1 MVYVCISN
9 DYKYNFHFHRCL
21 SCVTNNTVYLIDYH
35 SMILLY
41 FIFILVRYFTDY
53 QQYLDKATE
62 EGVVDTQW
70 SNVSVA
76 GASGTGKTAFSDLLL
91 LNDPVLIHNST
102 PILHTMDVCIVDK
115 ESSSTKNSTQKKNS
129 TQTKDKEESS
139 DEEET
144 ADNEE
149 DVPVKTK
156 EMSQHTILA
165 DSSDE
170 HLWKVAKK
178 DDLLKT
184 LAEAVHI
191 LAKEVSRC
199 PDRLPPFC
207 PKSIGEASVNTI
219 PKATTPTPS
228 TNPDIFGAQ
237 PITYTRDQ
245 LTARQLILELL
256 PKLKQCSAIDLAHW
270 IHLLDTGGQANF
282 IDIAPALF
290 RFNSVNIVLHKLD
303 EELDDLANFF
313 YSIDGKVVGREKR
326 SITNAQLLRSLFTSR
341 MGVKPPNLEGLA
353 GVEIK
358 GEAQLV
364 VLGTH
369 YDKYREKLEK
379 GEKLESL
386 RDKND
391 RLLEDFK
398 DFKKH
403 IIAYK
408 SEKRPAV
415 KKDKHGK
422 RVRTKA
428 EKAQLIFPVNSLSR
442 EDRELLIAKKIRKLV
457 SGCYIRAKIPI
468 RWFLIQIEINELKS
482 SKEDIVVVST
492 IVSMG
497 YCLEM
502 SKQEVLAA
510 LRYFHDLTVCLYFPD
525 VLPNIVFLS
534 PNRLFKKLT
543 ELASVTLRVEDSTFP
558 LGISDP
564 LQQKGIFTR
573 AIFDLFP
580 EGFKADV
587 FTVDDFLKLMEHL
600 LVICRLPDGVSYY
613 MPSVLESIDNPI
625 DDLEEA
631 FFIVNPL
638 CLSWNESVPVG
649 VFPSLTQYLLG
660 HTSDKFKPNP
670 QEADNY
676 RNRVSLIYTSTYDD
690 VVMFEMPHFIGI
702 AHTAPP
708 SESSLILSQVY
719 NGIHHIVRACNMKEE
734 ICHPTQH
741 YLCRIEGCRNPSKL
755 HLCDITGD
763 NNTLVCS
770 LDHKKKMSIDKISH
784 QPWKGM
790 KNHFV

>member
-1 MVYVCISN
+1 MV
-9 DYKYNFHFHRCL
+9 
-21 SCVTNNTVYLIDYH
+21 
-35 SMILLY
+35 LLY
-41 FIFILVRYFTDY
+41 FILTLVHYFTDY

-115 ESSSTKNSTQKKNS
+115 ESSSTNNS

-144 ADNEE
+144 TDNKE
-149 DVPVKTK
+149 DVPMKTK

-165 DSSDE
+165 DSGDE
-170 HLWKVAKK
+170 HLWMVAKK

-191 LAKEVSRC
+191 LAEEVSHC

-207 PKSIGEASVNTI
+207 LEGIGEASVNTI

-228 TNPDIFGAQ
+228 TDPDIIGAQ
-237 PITYTRDQ
+237 PITYTRDK

-290 RFNSVNIVLHKLD
+290 RFNSVNIILHKLD
-303 EELDDLANFF
+303 EELDDIANFF

-326 SITNAQLLRSLFTSR
+326 NITNAQLLRSLFTSR

-353 GVEIK
+353 GVEIV
-358 GEAQLV
+358 GEAHLV

-369 YDKYREKLEK
+369 YDKYLEK
-379 GEKLESL
+379 IRKGEISETLEN
-386 RDKND
+386 KND
-391 RLLEDFK
+391 RLHEDFK
-398 DFKKH
+398 DFKDY
-403 IIAYK
+403 IIEYK
-408 SEKRPAV
+408 YKPA
-415 KKDKHGK
+415 
-422 RVRTKA
+422 TKTT
-428 EKAQLIFPVNSLSR
+428 ELIFPVNSLSR
-442 EDRELLIAKKIRKLV
+442 KKRARQIAKKIRKLV

-525 VLPNIVFLS
+525 VLPDIVFLS

-543 ELASVTLRVEDSTFP
+543 ELASVTLTVEDSTFP
-558 LGISDP
+558 HRISDP
-564 LQQKGIFTR
+564 LRQQGIFTR

-580 EGFKADV
+580 KGFKADV
-587 FTVDDFLKLMEHL
+587 FTIDDFLKLMEHL
-600 LVICRLPDGVSYY
+600 LVICRLPDDVSYY

-625 DDLEEA
+625 EDLEEA

-638 CLSWNESVPVG
+638 CLSWNGSVPVG

-660 HTSDKFKPNP
+660 PTSDKFEPNTK
-670 QEADNY
+670 AINY
-676 RNRVSLIYTSTYDD
+676 RNRVNLYYTATLHK

-741 YLCRIEGCRNPSKL
+741 YLCRIEGCPNPSKP
-755 HLCDITGD
+755 HLCRITAD

-770 LDHKKKMSIDKISH
+770 LDYEKRMSIDKISH
-784 QPWKGM
+784 QSWKGM

>member
-1 MVYVCISN
+1 M
-9 DYKYNFHFHRCL
+9 
-21 SCVTNNTVYLIDYH
+21 
-35 SMILLY
+35 
-41 FIFILVRYFTDY
+41 
-53 QQYLDKATE
+53 
-62 EGVVDTQW
+62 
-70 SNVSVA
+70 
-76 GASGTGKTAFSDLLL
+76 
-91 LNDPVLIHNST
+91 
-102 PILHTMDVCIVDK
+102 
-115 ESSSTKNSTQKKNS
+115 
-129 TQTKDKEESS
+129 
-139 DEEET
+139 
-144 ADNEE
+144 
-149 DVPVKTK
+149 
-156 EMSQHTILA
+156 
-165 DSSDE
+165 
-170 HLWKVAKK
+170 
-178 DDLLKT
+178 
-184 LAEAVHI
+184 
-191 LAKEVSRC
+191 
-199 PDRLPPFC
+199 
-207 PKSIGEASVNTI
+207 
-219 PKATTPTPS
+219 
-228 TNPDIFGAQ
+228 
-237 PITYTRDQ
+237 
-245 LTARQLILELL
+245 
-256 PKLKQCSAIDLAHW
+256 
-270 IHLLDTGGQANF
+270 
-282 IDIAPALF
+282 F
-290 RFNSVNIVLHKLD
+290 RFNSVNIILHKLD
-303 EELDDLANFF
+303 EELDDIANFF

-353 GVEIK
+353 GVEIV
-358 GEAQLV
+358 GEAHLV

-369 YDKYREKLEK
+369 YDKYCEKLEK
-379 GEKLESL
+379 GKIMESL
-386 RDKND
+386 HDKND

-403 IIAYK
+403 IIAYEP
-408 SEKRPAV
+408 EKRPAV

-428 EKAQLIFPVNSLSR
+428 EKAQVIFPVNSLSR
-442 EDRELLIAKKIRKLV
+442 EYCELLIAKKIRKLV
-457 SGCYIRAKIPI
+457 SRCYIRAKIPI

-497 YCLEM
+497 CCLEM
-502 SKQEVLAA
+502 SKQEVLAS

-525 VLPNIVFLS
+525 VLPDVLLS

-543 ELASVTLRVEDSTFP
+543 ELASVTLRVEESTFP

-587 FTVDDFLKLMEHL
+587 FTIDDFLKLMEHL

-625 DDLEEA
+625 EDLEEA

-660 HTSDKFKPNP
+660 PTSDKFKPNP
-670 QEADNY
+670 LEADNY

-702 AHTAPP
+702 AHNAPP

-719 NGIHHIVRACNMKEE
+719 NGIHHIVRACNMKEK

-741 YLCRIEGCRNPSKL
+741 YLCRIEGCPNPSKP
-755 HLCDITGD
+755 HLCRITAD
-763 NNTLVCS
+763 KNTLVCS
-770 LDHKKKMSIDKISH
+770 LDYDTRMSIDKIIH
-784 QPWKGM
+784 QSWKGT
-790 KNHFV
+790 

>member
-1 MVYVCISN
+1 MYMCIIMYTVSVMLLQLIIQHSSMLLKMAILMIVSFN
-9 DYKYNFHFHRCL
+9 DSALFHFC
-21 SCVTNNTVYLIDYH
+21 
-35 SMILLY
+35 
-41 FIFILVRYFTDY
+41 YFTDY

-115 ESSSTKNSTQKKNS
+115 ESSSTKNSTQ
-129 TQTKDKEESS
+129 TKDKEKSC

-144 ADNEE
+144 TDNEE

-156 EMSQHTILA
+156 EMAQRTILA
-165 DSSDE
+165 DSTDE

-207 PKSIGEASVNTI
+207 PKSIGEVSVNTI

-228 TNPDIFGAQ
+228 TDLDIIGAQ

-290 RFNSVNIVLHKLD
+290 RFNSVNIILHKLD
-303 EELDDLANFF
+303 EALDDIANFF

-326 SITNAQLLRSLFTSR
+326 SITNAQLLRSIFTSR

-353 GVEIK
+353 GVEIV
-358 GEAQLV
+358 GEAHLV

-369 YDKYREKLEK
+369 YDKYLNKLRK
-379 GEKLESL
+379 GEISETLEN
-386 RDKND
+386 KND
-391 RLLEDFK
+391 RLHEDFK
-398 DFKKH
+398 DFNDY
-403 IIAYK
+403 IVEYK
-408 SEKRPAV
+408 YKAA
-415 KKDKHGK
+415 
-422 RVRTKA
+422 TKTT
-428 EKAQLIFPVNSLSR
+428 ELIFPVNSLSR
-442 EDRELLIAKKIRKLV
+442 KKRAREIAKKIRKLV

-543 ELASVTLRVEDSTFP
+543 ELASVTLTVEDSTFP
-558 LGISDP
+558 HRISDP
-564 LQQKGIFTR
+564 LRQQGIFTR

-580 EGFKADV
+580 KGFKADI

-625 DDLEEA
+625 EDIEEA

-660 HTSDKFKPNP
+660 PTSDKFEPNTK
-670 QEADNY
+670 AINY
-676 RNRVSLIYTSTYDD
+676 RNRVNLYFKATLHK

-741 YLCRIEGCRNPSKL
+741 YLCRIEGCPNPSKP
-755 HLCDITGD
+755 HLCRTIAD

-770 LDHKKKMSIDKISH
+770 LDYEKRMSIDKISH
-784 QPWKGM
+784 QSWKGM
-790 KNHFV
+790 RYHFV

>member
-1 MVYVCISN
+1 
-9 DYKYNFHFHRCL
+9 
-21 SCVTNNTVYLIDYH
+21 
-35 SMILLY
+35 MILLY

-76 GASGTGKTAFSDLLL
+76 GASGTGKTALPDLLL

-115 ESSSTKNSTQKKNS
+115 ESSSTKNSTQ
-129 TQTKDKEESS
+129 TKDKEESS

-144 ADNEE
+144 TDNEE

-156 EMSQHTILA
+156 EMAQRTILA
-165 DSSDE
+165 DSTDE

-178 DDLLKT
+178 DNLLKT
-184 LAEAVHI
+184 LAEAVHV
-191 LAKEVSRC
+191 LAEKVSRC

-207 PKSIGEASVNTI
+207 LEGIAEASVNTI
-219 PKATTPTPS
+219 PKTTTPTPS
-228 TNPDIFGAQ
+228 TDPDIIGPQ
-237 PITYTRDQ
+237 PITYTRDK

-303 EELDDLANFF
+303 EELDDIANFF

-326 SITNAQLLRSLFTSR
+326 SITNAQLLRSIFTSR

-391 RLLEDFK
+391 RLHEDFK

-428 EKAQLIFPVNSLSR
+428 EKAQVIFPVNSLSR

-543 ELASVTLRVEDSTFP
+543 ELASVTLTVEDSTFP
-558 LGISDP
+558 LDISDP
-564 LQQKGIFTR
+564 LRQHGIFTR

-625 DDLEEA
+625 EDLEEA
-631 FFIVNPL
+631 QFFIVNPL
-638 CLSWNESVPVG
+638 CLSWNRSVPVG

-660 HTSDKFKPNP
+660 PTSDKFEPNTK
-670 QEADNY
+670 AINY
-676 RNRVSLIYTSTYDD
+676 RNRVNLYYTATLHK

-741 YLCRIEGCRNPSKL
+741 YLCRIEGCPNPSKP
-755 HLCDITGD
+755 HLCRVTAD

-770 LDHKKKMSIDKISH
+770 LDYEKRMSIDKISH
-784 QPWKGM
+784 QSWKGM

>member
-1 MVYVCISN
+1 MAILMILSFN
-9 DYKYNFHFHRCL
+9 DSALFHFC
-21 SCVTNNTVYLIDYH
+21 
-35 SMILLY
+35 
-41 FIFILVRYFTDY
+41 YFTDY

-115 ESSSTKNSTQKKNS
+115 ATKNS

-144 ADNEE
+144 TDNEE
-149 DVPVKTK
+149 DVLVKTK
-156 EMSQHTILA
+156 EMAQRTILA

-191 LAKEVSRC
+191 LAEEVSCC

-207 PKSIGEASVNTI
+207 LEGIAKASVNTI

-228 TNPDIFGAQ
+228 TDPDIIGAQ

-245 LTARQLILELL
+245 LTARKLILELL

-303 EELDDLANFF
+303 EKLDELANFF

-326 SITNAQLLRSLFTSR
+326 SITNAQLLRSIFTSR

-353 GVEIK
+353 GVEIV
-358 GEAQLV
+358 GEAHLV

-369 YDKYREKLEK
+369 YDKYLKKIRK
-379 GEKLESL
+379 GEISETLEN
-386 RDKND
+386 KND
-391 RLLEDFK
+391 RLHEDFK
-398 DFKKH
+398 DFNDY
-403 IIAYK
+403 IVEYK
-408 SEKRPAV
+408 YKPA
-415 KKDKHGK
+415 
-422 RVRTKA
+422 TKTT
-428 EKAQLIFPVNSLSR
+428 ELIFPVNSLSR
-442 EDRELLIAKKIRKLV
+442 KKRAREIAKKIRKLV

-543 ELASVTLRVEDSTFP
+543 ELASVTLTVEDSTFP
-558 LGISDP
+558 HRISDP
-564 LQQKGIFTR
+564 LRQQGIFTR

-580 EGFKADV
+580 DGFKADV
-587 FTVDDFLKLMEHL
+587 FTIDDFLKLMEHL

-625 DDLEEA
+625 EDIEEA

-660 HTSDKFKPNP
+660 PTSDKFEPNTK
-670 QEADNY
+670 AINY
-676 RNRVSLIYTSTYDD
+676 RNRVNLYFKATLHK

-719 NGIHHIVRACNMKEE
+719 NGIHHIVRTCNMKEE

-741 YLCRIEGCRNPSKL
+741 YLCRIEGCPNPSKP
-755 HLCDITGD
+755 HLCRITAD

-770 LDHKKKMSIDKISH
+770 LDYEKRMIIDKIIH
-784 QPWKGM
+784 QSWKGTYLL
-790 KNHFV
+790 

>member
-1 MVYVCISN
+1 M
-9 DYKYNFHFHRCL
+9 
-21 SCVTNNTVYLIDYH
+21 T
-35 SMILLY
+35 
-41 FIFILVRYFTDY
+41 LVRYFTDY

-115 ESSSTKNSTQKKNS
+115 ESSSTNNS

-144 ADNEE
+144 TDNEE

-156 EMSQHTILA
+156 EISQHTILA

-184 LAEAVHI
+184 LVEAVHI
-191 LAKEVSRC
+191 LAEEVSRC

-207 PKSIGEASVNTI
+207 PKSIAEASVNTI
-219 PKATTPTPS
+219 PKATTPIPS
-228 TNPDIFGAQ
+228 TDPDIIGTQ
-237 PITYTRDQ
+237 PITYTRDK

-290 RFNSVNIVLHKLD
+290 RFNSVNIILHKLD

-353 GVEIK
+353 GVEIV
-358 GEAQLV
+358 GEAHLV

-369 YDKYREKLEK
+369 YDKYLEKLRK
-379 GEKLESL
+379 GEISETLEN
-386 RDKND
+386 KND
-391 RLLEDFK
+391 RLHEDFK
-398 DFKKH
+398 DFNDY
-403 IIAYK
+403 IIEYK
-408 SEKRPAV
+408 YKAA
-415 KKDKHGK
+415 
-422 RVRTKA
+422 TKTT
-428 EKAQLIFPVNSLSR
+428 ELIFPVNSLSR
-442 EDRELLIAKKIRKLV
+442 KKRAREIAKKIRKLV

-525 VLPNIVFLS
+525 VLPDIVFLS

-543 ELASVTLRVEDSTFP
+543 ELASVTLTVDNSTFP
-558 LGISDP
+558 HRISDP
-564 LQQKGIFTR
+564 LRQQGIFTR

-587 FTVDDFLKLMEHL
+587 FTIDDFLKLMEHL

-625 DDLEEA
+625 EDLEEA

-638 CLSWNESVPVG
+638 CLSWKESVPVG

-660 HTSDKFKPNP
+660 PTSDKFEPNTK
-670 QEADNY
+670 AINY
-676 RNRVSLIYTSTYDD
+676 RNRVNLYFKTTLHK
-690 VVMFEMPHFIGI
+690 VVMFELPHFIGI

-741 YLCRIEGCRNPSKL
+741 YLCRIEGCPNPSKP
-755 HLCDITGD
+755 HLCRIIDD

-770 LDHKKKMSIDKISH
+770 LDYEKRMSIDKISH
-784 QPWKGM
+784 QSWKGTEV
-790 KNHFV
+790 HVHVYQS

>member
-1 MVYVCISN
+1 MVYVCICN
-9 DYKYNFHFHRCL
+9 NNYYKYNFHFHLCL
-21 SCVTNNTVYLIDYH
+21 SCATNNTVYLIYYH

-41 FIFILVRYFTDY
+41 FIFTFVRYFTDY

-115 ESSSTKNSTQKKNS
+115 ESSSTKNSTQ
-129 TQTKDKEESS
+129 TKDKEESS
-139 DEEET
+139 DMEET
-144 ADNEE
+144 TDNEE

-156 EMSQHTILA
+156 EMAQRTILA

-191 LAKEVSRC
+191 LAEEVSRC

-207 PKSIGEASVNTI
+207 LEGIAEASVNTI
-219 PKATTPTPS
+219 PKTTTPTPS
-228 TNPDIFGAQ
+228 TDPDIIGAQ
-237 PITYTRDQ
+237 PITYTRDK

-303 EELDDLANFF
+303 EELDDIANFF

-326 SITNAQLLRSLFTSR
+326 SITNAQLLRSIFTSR

-391 RLLEDFK
+391 RLHEDFK

-408 SEKRPAV
+408 SERRPAV

-525 VLPNIVFLS
+525 VLPDIVFLS

-543 ELASVTLRVEDSTFP
+543 ELASVTLTVEDSTFP
-558 LGISDP
+558 LDISDP
-564 LQQKGIFTR
+564 LRQHGIFTR

-580 EGFKADV
+580 KGFKADV

-625 DDLEEA
+625 EDLEEA
-631 FFIVNPL
+631 QFFIVNPL
-638 CLSWNESVPVG
+638 CLSWNGSVPVG

-660 HTSDKFKPNP
+660 PTSDKFEPNTD
-670 QEADNY
+670 AINY
-676 RNRVSLIYTSTYDD
+676 RNRVNLYYKATLHK
-690 VVMFEMPHFIGI
+690 VVMFEMPHFISI

-741 YLCRIEGCRNPSKL
+741 YLCRIEGCPNPSKL
-755 HLCDITGD
+755 HLCRITAD

-770 LDHKKKMSIDKISH
+770 LDYEKRMSIDKISH
-784 QPWKGM
+784 QSWKGM

>member
-1 MVYVCISN
+1 MAILMILSFN
-9 DYKYNFHFHRCL
+9 DSALFHFC
-21 SCVTNNTVYLIDYH
+21 
-35 SMILLY
+35 
-41 FIFILVRYFTDY
+41 YFTDY

-115 ESSSTKNSTQKKNS
+115 ATKNS

-144 ADNEE
+144 TDNEE
-149 DVPVKTK
+149 DVLVKTK
-156 EMSQHTILA
+156 EMAQRTILA

-191 LAKEVSRC
+191 LAEEVSCC

-207 PKSIGEASVNTI
+207 LEGIAEASVNTI
-219 PKATTPTPS
+219 PKTTTPTPS
-228 TNPDIFGAQ
+228 TDPDIIGAQ

-303 EELDDLANFF
+303 EKLDDLANFF
-313 YSIDGKVVGREKR
+313 YSIDGVVVGREKR

-353 GVEIK
+353 GVEIV
-358 GEAQLV
+358 GEAHLV

-369 YDKYREKLEK
+369 YDKYLKKIRK
-379 GEKLESL
+379 GEISETLEN
-386 RDKND
+386 KND
-391 RLLEDFK
+391 RLHEDFK
-398 DFKKH
+398 DFNDY
-403 IIAYK
+403 IVEYK
-408 SEKRPAV
+408 YKPA
-415 KKDKHGK
+415 
-422 RVRTKA
+422 TKTT
-428 EKAQLIFPVNSLSR
+428 ELIFPVNSLSR
-442 EDRELLIAKKIRKLV
+442 KKRAREIAKKIRKLV

-543 ELASVTLRVEDSTFP
+543 ELASVTLTVEDSTFP
-558 LGISDP
+558 HRISDP
-564 LQQKGIFTR
+564 LRQQGIFTR

-580 EGFKADV
+580 DGFKADV
-587 FTVDDFLKLMEHL
+587 FTIDDFLKLMEHL

-625 DDLEEA
+625 EDIEEA

-660 HTSDKFKPNP
+660 PTSDKFEPNTK
-670 QEADNY
+670 AINY
-676 RNRVSLIYTSTYDD
+676 RNRVNLYFKATLHK

-741 YLCRIEGCRNPSKL
+741 YLCRIEGCPNPSKP
-755 HLCDITGD
+755 HLCRITGD

-770 LDHKKKMSIDKISH
+770 LDYEKRMIIDKISH
-784 QPWKGM
+784 QSWKGT
-790 KNHFV
+790 

>member
-1 MVYVCISN
+1 
-9 DYKYNFHFHRCL
+9 
-21 SCVTNNTVYLIDYH
+21 
-35 SMILLY
+35 MILLY
-41 FIFILVRYFTDY
+41 FILTLVRYFTDY

-115 ESSSTKNSTQKKNS
+115 ESSSTKNSTQ
-129 TQTKDKEESS
+129 TKDKEESS

-144 ADNEE
+144 TDNEE
-149 DVPVKTK
+149 DFPVMTK

-184 LAEAVHI
+184 LAETVHI
-191 LAKEVSRC
+191 LAEEVSHC

-207 PKSIGEASVNTI
+207 LKGIAEASVNNI

-228 TNPDIFGAQ
+228 TDPDIIGAQ

-245 LTARQLILELL
+245 LTAQQLILELL

-303 EELDDLANFF
+303 EALDELANFF
-313 YSIDGKVVGREKR
+313 YSIDGVVVGREKR

-353 GVEIK
+353 GVEIV
-358 GEAQLV
+358 GEAHLV

-369 YDKYREKLEK
+369 YDKYLDKLRK
-379 GEKLESL
+379 GEISETLEN
-386 RDKND
+386 KNN
-391 RLLEDFK
+391 RLHEDFK
-398 DFKKH
+398 DFNDY
-403 IIAYK
+403 IIEYK
-408 SEKRPAV
+408 YKAA
-415 KKDKHGK
+415 
-422 RVRTKA
+422 TKTT
-428 EKAQLIFPVNSLSR
+428 ELIFPVNSLSR
-442 EDRELLIAKKIRKLV
+442 KKRAREIAKKIRRLV

-482 SKEDIVVVST
+482 SKEDIVVVNT
-492 IVSMG
+492 IVRMG

-543 ELASVTLRVEDSTFP
+543 ELASVTLTVEDSTFP
-558 LGISDP
+558 HRISDP
-564 LQQKGIFTR
+564 LRQQGIFTR

-580 EGFKADV
+580 DGFKADV
-587 FTVDDFLKLMEHL
+587 FTIDDFLKLMEHL

-625 DDLEEA
+625 EDLEEA

-638 CLSWNESVPVG
+638 CLSWNGSVPVG

-660 HTSDKFKPNP
+660 PTSDKFEPNTK
-670 QEADNY
+670 AINY
-676 RNRVSLIYTSTYDD
+676 RNRVNLYFKATLHK

-708 SESSLILSQVY
+708 RESSLILSQVY

-741 YLCRIEGCRNPSKL
+741 YLCRIEGCPNPSKP
-755 HLCDITGD
+755 HLCRTIAD

-770 LDHKKKMSIDKISH
+770 LDYEKRMSIDKISH
-784 QPWKGM
+784 QSWKGL

>member
-1 MVYVCISN
+1 MIVSFN
-9 DYKYNFHFHRCL
+9 DSALFHFC
-21 SCVTNNTVYLIDYH
+21 
-35 SMILLY
+35 
-41 FIFILVRYFTDY
+41 YFTDY

-115 ESSSTKNSTQKKNS
+115 ESSSTKNSTQ
-129 TQTKDKEESS
+129 TKDKEESS

-156 EMSQHTILA
+156 EMAQRTILA

-191 LAKEVSRC
+191 LAEEVSRC

-207 PKSIGEASVNTI
+207 LEGVAEASVNTI
-219 PKATTPTPS
+219 PKTTTPTPS
-228 TNPDIFGAQ
+228 TDPDIIGAQ
-237 PITYTRDQ
+237 PITYTRDK

-303 EELDDLANFF
+303 EKLDELANFF
-313 YSIDGKVVGREKR
+313 YSIDGVVVGREKR
-326 SITNAQLLRSLFTSR
+326 SITNAQLLRSIFTSR

-353 GVEIK
+353 GVEIV
-358 GEAQLV
+358 GEAHLV

-369 YDKYREKLEK
+369 YDKYLKKIQK
-379 GEKLESL
+379 GEISETLEN
-386 RDKND
+386 KND
-391 RLLEDFK
+391 RLHEDFK
-398 DFKKH
+398 DFNDY
-403 IIAYK
+403 IVEYK
-408 SEKRPAV
+408 YKAA
-415 KKDKHGK
+415 
-422 RVRTKA
+422 TKTT
-428 EKAQLIFPVNSLSR
+428 ELIFPVNSLSR
-442 EDRELLIAKKIRKLV
+442 KKRAREIGKKIRKLV

-543 ELASVTLRVEDSTFP
+543 ELASVTLTVEDSTFP
-558 LGISDP
+558 HRISDP
-564 LQQKGIFTR
+564 LRQQGIFTR

-580 EGFKADV
+580 DGFKADV
-587 FTVDDFLKLMEHL
+587 FTIDDFLKLMEHL

-625 DDLEEA
+625 EDIEEA

-660 HTSDKFKPNP
+660 PTSDKFEPNTK
-670 QEADNY
+670 AINY
-676 RNRVSLIYTSTYDD
+676 RNRVNLYFKATLHK

-741 YLCRIEGCRNPSKL
+741 YLCRIEGCPNPSKP
-755 HLCDITGD
+755 HLCRITAD

-770 LDHKKKMSIDKISH
+770 LDYEKRMIIDKIIH
-784 QPWKGM
+784 QSWKGT
-790 KNHFV
+790 

>member
-1 MVYVCISN
+1 MV
-9 DYKYNFHFHRCL
+9 
-21 SCVTNNTVYLIDYH
+21 
-35 SMILLY
+35 LLY
-41 FIFILVRYFTDY
+41 FILTLVHYFTDY

-115 ESSSTKNSTQKKNS
+115 ESSSTNNS

-144 ADNEE
+144 TDNKE
-149 DVPVKTK
+149 DVPMKTK

-165 DSSDE
+165 DSGDE
-170 HLWKVAKK
+170 HLWMVAKK

-191 LAKEVSRC
+191 LAEEVSHC

-207 PKSIGEASVNTI
+207 LEGIGEASVNTI

-228 TNPDIFGAQ
+228 TDPDIIGAQ
-237 PITYTRDQ
+237 PITYTRDK

-290 RFNSVNIVLHKLD
+290 RFNSVNIILHKLD
-303 EELDDLANFF
+303 EELDDIANFF

-326 SITNAQLLRSLFTSR
+326 NITNAQLLRSLFTSR

-353 GVEIK
+353 GVEIV
-358 GEAQLV
+358 GEAHLV

-369 YDKYREKLEK
+369 YDKYLEK
-379 GEKLESL
+379 IRKGEISETLEN
-386 RDKND
+386 KND
-391 RLLEDFK
+391 RLHEDFK
-398 DFKKH
+398 DFKDY
-403 IIAYK
+403 IIEYK
-408 SEKRPAV
+408 YKPA
-415 KKDKHGK
+415 
-422 RVRTKA
+422 TKTT
-428 EKAQLIFPVNSLSR
+428 ELIFPVNSLSR
-442 EDRELLIAKKIRKLV
+442 KKRARQIAKKIRKLV

-525 VLPNIVFLS
+525 VLPDIVFLS

-543 ELASVTLRVEDSTFP
+543 ELASVTLTVEDSTFP
-558 LGISDP
+558 HRISDP
-564 LQQKGIFTR
+564 LRQQGIFTR

-580 EGFKADV
+580 KGFKADV
-587 FTVDDFLKLMEHL
+587 FTIDDFLKLMEHL
-600 LVICRLPDGVSYY
+600 LVICRLPDDVSYY

-625 DDLEEA
+625 EDLEEA

-638 CLSWNESVPVG
+638 CLSWNGSVPV
-649 VFPSLTQYLLG
+649 VCVPFT
-660 HTSDKFKPNP
+660 HTIPT
-670 QEADNY
+670 
-676 RNRVSLIYTSTYDD
+676 R
-690 VVMFEMPHFIGI
+690 PH
-702 AHTAPP
+702 
-708 SESSLILSQVY
+708 
-719 NGIHHIVRACNMKEE
+719 
-734 ICHPTQH
+734 
-741 YLCRIEGCRNPSKL
+741 
-755 HLCDITGD
+755 
-763 NNTLVCS
+763 
-770 LDHKKKMSIDKISH
+770 
-784 QPWKGM
+784 
-790 KNHFV
+790 

>member
-1 MVYVCISN
+1 MYMCIIMYTVSVMLLQLIIQHSSMLLKMAILMIVSFN
-9 DYKYNFHFHRCL
+9 DSALFHFC
-21 SCVTNNTVYLIDYH
+21 
-35 SMILLY
+35 
-41 FIFILVRYFTDY
+41 YFTDY

-115 ESSSTKNSTQKKNS
+115 ESSSTKNSTQ
-129 TQTKDKEESS
+129 TKVKEESS

-144 ADNEE
+144 TDNEE

-156 EMSQHTILA
+156 KMSQQTILA

-191 LAKEVSRC
+191 LAEEVSCC

-228 TNPDIFGAQ
+228 TDPDIIGAQ

-245 LTARQLILELL
+245 LTAQQLILELL

-290 RFNSVNIVLHKLD
+290 RFNSVNIILHKLD
-303 EELDDLANFF
+303 EKLDDLANFF

-353 GVEIK
+353 GVETK
-358 GEAQLV
+358 GEAHLV

-369 YDKYREKLEK
+369 YDKYLEK
-379 GEKLESL
+379 IRKGEISETLEN
-386 RDKND
+386 KND
-391 RLLEDFK
+391 RLHEDFK
-398 DFKKH
+398 DFNDY
-403 IIAYK
+403 IVEYK
-408 SEKRPAV
+408 YKPA
-415 KKDKHGK
+415 
-422 RVRTKA
+422 TKTT
-428 EKAQLIFPVNSLSR
+428 ELIFPVNSLSR
-442 EDRELLIAKKIRKLV
+442 KKRAREIAKKIRKLV

-502 SKQEVLAA
+502 STQEVLAA

-543 ELASVTLRVEDSTFP
+543 ELASVTLTVEDSTFP
-558 LGISDP
+558 HRISDP
-564 LQQKGIFTR
+564 LRQQGIFTR

-580 EGFKADV
+580 EGFKADI

-625 DDLEEA
+625 EDLEEA

-660 HTSDKFKPNP
+660 PTSDKFKPNP
-670 QEADNY
+670 QADNY
-676 RNRVSLIYTSTYDD
+676 RNRVSLIYTSTYDE

-741 YLCRIEGCRNPSKL
+741 YLCRIEGCPNPSKP
-755 HLCDITGD
+755 HLCHITAD

-784 QPWKGM
+784 QSWKGM
-790 KNHFV
+790 RNHFV

>member
-1 MVYVCISN
+1 
-9 DYKYNFHFHRCL
+9 
-21 SCVTNNTVYLIDYH
+21 
-35 SMILLY
+35 
-41 FIFILVRYFTDY
+41 
-53 QQYLDKATE
+53 
-62 EGVVDTQW
+62 
-70 SNVSVA
+70 
-76 GASGTGKTAFSDLLL
+76 
-91 LNDPVLIHNST
+91 
-102 PILHTMDVCIVDK
+102 
-115 ESSSTKNSTQKKNS
+115 
-129 TQTKDKEESS
+129 
-139 DEEET
+139 
-144 ADNEE
+144 
-149 DVPVKTK
+149 
-156 EMSQHTILA
+156 MSQQTILA

-184 LAEAVHI
+184 LAETVHI
-191 LAKEVSRC
+191 LAEEESHC

-207 PKSIGEASVNTI
+207 LKGIAEASVNNI

-228 TNPDIFGAQ
+228 TDPDIIGAQ

-245 LTARQLILELL
+245 LTAQQLILELL

-303 EELDDLANFF
+303 EALDELANFF
-313 YSIDGKVVGREKR
+313 YSIDGVVVGREKR

-341 MGVKPPNLEGLA
+341 MGVTPPNLEGLA
-353 GVEIK
+353 GVEIV
-358 GEAQLV
+358 GEAHLV

-369 YDKYREKLEK
+369 YDKYLDKLRK
-379 GEKLESL
+379 GEISETLEN
-386 RDKND
+386 KNN
-391 RLLEDFK
+391 RLHEDFK
-398 DFKKH
+398 DFNDY
-403 IIAYK
+403 IIEYK
-408 SEKRPAV
+408 YKAA
-415 KKDKHGK
+415 
-422 RVRTKA
+422 TKTT
-428 EKAQLIFPVNSLSR
+428 ELIFPVNSLSR
-442 EDRELLIAKKIRKLV
+442 KKRAREIAKKIRRLV

-482 SKEDIVVVST
+482 SKEDIVVVNT
-492 IVSMG
+492 IVRMG

-543 ELASVTLRVEDSTFP
+543 ELASVTLTVEDSTFP
-558 LGISDP
+558 HRISDP
-564 LQQKGIFTR
+564 LRQQGIFTR

-580 EGFKADV
+580 DGFKADV
-587 FTVDDFLKLMEHL
+587 FTIDDFLKLMEHL

-625 DDLEEA
+625 EDIEEA

-660 HTSDKFKPNP
+660 PTSDKFEPNTK
-670 QEADNY
+670 AINY
-676 RNRVSLIYTSTYDD
+676 RNRVNLYYAATLHK

-741 YLCRIEGCRNPSKL
+741 YLCRIEGCPKLSKP
-755 HLCDITGD
+755 HLCRIIAD

-770 LDHKKKMSIDKISH
+770 LDYEKRMSIDKISH
-784 QPWKGM
+784 QSWKGM
-790 KNHFV
+790 KNYFV

>member
-1 MVYVCISN
+1 
-9 DYKYNFHFHRCL
+9 
-21 SCVTNNTVYLIDYH
+21 
-35 SMILLY
+35 MILLY
-41 FIFILVRYFTDY
+41 FILTLVRYFTDY

-115 ESSSTKNSTQKKNS
+115 ESSSTKNSTQ
-129 TQTKDKEESS
+129 TKDKEESS

-144 ADNEE
+144 TDNEE
-149 DVPVKTK
+149 DFPVKTK

-165 DSSDE
+165 DSTDE

-184 LAEAVHI
+184 LTEAVHI

-207 PKSIGEASVNTI
+207 LQGIAEASVNNI

-228 TNPDIFGAQ
+228 TNPDIIGAQ

-245 LTARQLILELL
+245 LTAQQLILELL

-353 GVEIK
+353 GVEIV
-358 GEAQLV
+358 GEAHLV

-369 YDKYREKLEK
+369 YDKYLEK
-379 GEKLESL
+379 IRKGEISETLEN
-386 RDKND
+386 KNN
-391 RLLEDFK
+391 RLHEDFK
-398 DFKKH
+398 DFNDY
-403 IIAYK
+403 IVEYK
-408 SEKRPAV
+408 YKPA
-415 KKDKHGK
+415 
-422 RVRTKA
+422 TKTT
-428 EKAQLIFPVNSLSR
+428 ELIFPVNSLSR
-442 EDRELLIAKKIRKLV
+442 KKRAREIAKKIRKLV
-457 SGCYIRAKIPI
+457 SCCYIRAKIPI

-492 IVSMG
+492 IVRMG

-558 LGISDP
+558 HRISDP
-564 LQQKGIFTR
+564 LRQQGIFTR

-580 EGFKADV
+580 DGFKADV
-587 FTVDDFLKLMEHL
+587 FTIDDFLKLMEHL

-613 MPSVLESIDNPI
+613 MPSVLESINNPI
-625 DDLEEA
+625 EDLEEA

-660 HTSDKFKPNP
+660 PTSDKFEPNTK
-670 QEADNY
+670 AINY
-676 RNRVSLIYTSTYDD
+676 RNRVNLYYTATLHK

-741 YLCRIEGCRNPSKL
+741 YLCRIEGCPNPSKP
-755 HLCDITGD
+755 HLCRITAD

-770 LDHKKKMSIDKISH
+770 LDYDKRMSIDKIIH
-784 QPWKGM
+784 QSWKGT
-790 KNHFV
+790 

>member
-1 MVYVCISN
+1 MV
-9 DYKYNFHFHRCL
+9 
-21 SCVTNNTVYLIDYH
+21 
-35 SMILLY
+35 LLY
-41 FIFILVRYFTDY
+41 FILTLVHYFTDY

-115 ESSSTKNSTQKKNS
+115 ESSSTNNS

-144 ADNEE
+144 TDNKE
-149 DVPVKTK
+149 DVPMKTK

-165 DSSDE
+165 DSGDE
-170 HLWKVAKK
+170 HLWMVAKK

-184 LAEAVHI
+184 LAEAVHT
-191 LAKEVSRC
+191 LAEEVSRC

-207 PKSIGEASVNTI
+207 PKSIAEASVNTI

-228 TNPDIFGAQ
+228 TDPDIIGAQ
-237 PITYTRDQ
+237 PITYTRDK

-326 SITNAQLLRSLFTSR
+326 NITNAQLLRSLFTSR

-353 GVEIK
+353 GVEIV
-358 GEAQLV
+358 GEAHLV

-369 YDKYREKLEK
+369 YDKYLEK
-379 GEKLESL
+379 IRKGEISETLEN
-386 RDKND
+386 KND
-391 RLLEDFK
+391 RLHEDFK
-398 DFKKH
+398 DFKDY
-403 IIAYK
+403 IIEYK
-408 SEKRPAV
+408 YKPA
-415 KKDKHGK
+415 
-422 RVRTKA
+422 TKTT
-428 EKAQLIFPVNSLSR
+428 ELIFPVNSLSR
-442 EDRELLIAKKIRKLV
+442 KKRAREIAKKIRKLV

-543 ELASVTLRVEDSTFP
+543 ELASVTLTVEDSTFP
-558 LGISDP
+558 HRISDP
-564 LQQKGIFTR
+564 LRQKGIFTR
-573 AIFDLFP
+573 AIFDIFP
-580 EGFKADV
+580 KGFKADV
-587 FTVDDFLKLMEHL
+587 FTIDDFLKLMEHL

-625 DDLEEA
+625 EDLVKE

-660 HTSDKFKPNP
+660 PTSDKFKPNP
-670 QEADNY
+670 QADNY

-741 YLCRIEGCRNPSKL
+741 YLCRIEGCPNPSKP
-755 HLCDITGD
+755 HLCHITAD

-784 QPWKGM
+784 QSWKGM
-790 KNHFV
+790 KNYFI

>member
-1 MVYVCISN
+1 
-9 DYKYNFHFHRCL
+9 
-21 SCVTNNTVYLIDYH
+21 
-35 SMILLY
+35 MILLY
-41 FIFILVRYFTDY
+41 FILTLVRYFTEY

-115 ESSSTKNSTQKKNS
+115 ETSSTNNSTQKKNS
-129 TQTKDKEESS
+129 TQTIDKEESS

-178 DDLLKT
+178 DNLLKT
-184 LAEAVHI
+184 LAQAVHI
-191 LAKEVSRC
+191 LAEEVSHC
-199 PDRLPPFC
+199 PNRLPPFC
-207 PKSIGEASVNTI
+207 LEGIAEASVNTI
-219 PKATTPTPS
+219 PATTPTPS
-228 TNPDIFGAQ
+228 TDPDIIGAQ
-237 PITYTRDQ
+237 PITYTRDK

-353 GVEIK
+353 GVEIV
-358 GEAQLV
+358 GEAHFV

-369 YDKYREKLEK
+369 YDKYLKKLRK
-379 GEKLESL
+379 GEISETLEN
-386 RDKND
+386 KND
-391 RLLEDFK
+391 RLHEDFK
-398 DFKKH
+398 DFNNY
-403 IIAYK
+403 IIEYK
-408 SEKRPAV
+408 YKPA
-415 KKDKHGK
+415 
-422 RVRTKA
+422 TKTT
-428 EKAQLIFPVNSLSR
+428 ELIFPVNSLSR
-442 EDRELLIAKKIRKLV
+442 KKRAREIAKKIRKLV

-543 ELASVTLRVEDSTFP
+543 ELASVTLTVEDSTFP
-558 LGISDP
+558 HRISDP
-564 LQQKGIFTR
+564 LRQQGIFTR

-580 EGFKADV
+580 KGFKADV
-587 FTVDDFLKLMEHL
+587 FTIDDFLKLMEHL

-625 DDLEEA
+625 EDLEEE

-638 CLSWNESVPVG
+638 CLSWNGSVPVG

-660 HTSDKFKPNP
+660 PTSDKFEPNTK
-670 QEADNY
+670 AMNY
-676 RNRVSLIYTSTYDD
+676 RNQVNLYYTATLHK

-741 YLCRIEGCRNPSKL
+741 YLCRIEGCPNPSKP
-755 HLCDITGD
+755 HLCRITAD

-770 LDHKKKMSIDKISH
+770 LDYEKRMSIDKISH
-784 QPWKGM
+784 QSWKGM

>member
-1 MVYVCISN
+1 MCISN
-9 DYKYNFHFHRCL
+9 NYKYIIHFHQCL
-21 SCVTNNTVYLIDYH
+21 SCATNNTVYLIDYH

-41 FIFILVRYFTDY
+41 FIFTLVRYFTDF

-115 ESSSTKNSTQKKNS
+115 ESSSTKNSTK
-129 TQTKDKEESS
+129 TKDKEETSD
-139 DEEET
+139 DEET
-144 ADNEE
+144 TDNEE
-149 DVPVKTK
+149 DVPVKMN
-156 EMSQHTILA
+156 EMINRTILA
-165 DSSDE
+165 DFSDE

-191 LAKEVSRC
+191 LAEKVSHC

-207 PKSIGEASVNTI
+207 PKSIAEASVNTI
-219 PKATTPTPS
+219 PKTTTPTPS
-228 TNPDIFGAQ
+228 TNPDIIGAQ
-237 PITYTRDQ
+237 PITYTRDK

-256 PKLKQCSAIDLAHW
+256 PKLKQCSAIELAHW

-326 SITNAQLLRSLFTSR
+326 RITNAQLLRSLFTSR
-341 MGVKPPNLEGLA
+341 MGVKSPNLEGLA
-353 GVEIK
+353 GVEIV
-358 GEAQLV
+358 GEAHLV

-369 YDKYREKLEK
+369 FDKYLEKLRK
-379 GEKLESL
+379 GEISETL
-386 RDKND
+386 DNKND
-391 RLLEDFK
+391 RLHEDFK
-398 DFKKH
+398 DFKDYM
-403 IIAYK
+403 IEYK
-408 SEKRPAV
+408 YKPA
-415 KKDKHGK
+415 
-422 RVRTKA
+422 TKTT
-428 EKAQLIFPVNSLSR
+428 ELIFPVNSLSR
-442 EDRELLIAKKIRKLV
+442 KKRAKEIAKKIRKLV

-525 VLPNIVFLS
+525 VLPDIVFLS
-534 PNRLFKKLT
+534 PNQLFKKLT
-543 ELASVTLRVEDSTFP
+543 ELASVTLRVENSTFP
-558 LGISDP
+558 HRISDP
-564 LQQKGIFTR
+564 LRQQGIFTR

-580 EGFKADV
+580 EGFKAGV
-587 FTVDDFLKLMEHL
+587 FTIDDFLKLMEHL

-625 DDLEEA
+625 EDLEEA

-660 HTSDKFKPNP
+660 PTSDKFEPNTK
-670 QEADNY
+670 AINY
-676 RNRVSLIYTSTYDD
+676 RNRVNLYYTATLHK

-702 AHTAPP
+702 AHTASP

-741 YLCRIEGCRNPSKL
+741 YLCRIDGCPNPSKP
-755 HLCDITGD
+755 HLCRVTAD

-770 LDHKKKMSIDKISH
+770 LDYEKRMSIDKISH
-784 QPWKGM
+784 QSWKGM

>member
-1 MVYVCISN
+1 MYMCIIMYTVSVMLLQLIIQHSSMLLKMAILMIVSFN
-9 DYKYNFHFHRCL
+9 DSALFHFC
-21 SCVTNNTVYLIDYH
+21 
-35 SMILLY
+35 
-41 FIFILVRYFTDY
+41 YFTDY

-115 ESSSTKNSTQKKNS
+115 ESSSTKNSTQ
-129 TQTKDKEESS
+129 TKDKEDSS

-144 ADNEE
+144 IDNEE

-156 EMSQHTILA
+156 EMAQRTILA
-165 DSSDE
+165 DSTDE

-191 LAKEVSRC
+191 LAEEVSRC

-207 PKSIGEASVNTI
+207 LEGIAEASVNTI
-219 PKATTPTPS
+219 PKTTTPTPS
-228 TNPDIFGAQ
+228 TDPDIIGAQ
-237 PITYTRDQ
+237 PITYTRDK

-303 EELDDLANFF
+303 EKLDELANFF

-353 GVEIK
+353 GVEIV

-369 YDKYREKLEK
+369 YDKYLDKLRK
-379 GEKLESL
+379 GEISETLEN
-386 RDKND
+386 KND
-391 RLLEDFK
+391 RLHEDFK
-398 DFKKH
+398 DFNDY
-403 IIAYK
+403 IVEYK
-408 SEKRPAV
+408 YKAA
-415 KKDKHGK
+415 
-422 RVRTKA
+422 TKTT
-428 EKAQLIFPVNSLSR
+428 ELIFPVNSLSR
-442 EDRELLIAKKIRKLV
+442 KKRAREIAKKIRKLV

-510 LRYFHDLTVCLYFPD
+510 LRYFHNLTVCLYFPN

-543 ELASVTLRVEDSTFP
+543 ELASVTLTVEDSTFP
-558 LGISDP
+558 HRISDP
-564 LQQKGIFTR
+564 LRQKGIFTR
-573 AIFDLFP
+573 AIFDIFP
-580 EGFKADV
+580 KGFKADV
-587 FTVDDFLKLMEHL
+587 FTIDDFLKLMEHL

-625 DDLEEA
+625 EDLVKE

-660 HTSDKFKPNP
+660 PTSDKFKPNP
-670 QEADNY
+670 QADNY

-708 SESSLILSQVY
+708 SENSLILSQVY

-741 YLCRIEGCRNPSKL
+741 YLCRIEGCPNPSEP
-755 HLCDITGD
+755 HLCHITAD

-784 QPWKGM
+784 QSWKGM
-790 KNHFV
+790 KNYFI

>member
-1 MVYVCISN
+1 MAILMILSFN
-9 DYKYNFHFHRCL
+9 DSALFHFC
-21 SCVTNNTVYLIDYH
+21 
-35 SMILLY
+35 
-41 FIFILVRYFTDY
+41 YFTDY

-115 ESSSTKNSTQKKNS
+115 ESSSTKNSTQN
-129 TQTKDKEESS
+129 KDKEESS

-144 ADNEE
+144 TDNEE

-156 EMSQHTILA
+156 EISQHTILA

-191 LAKEVSRC
+191 LAEEVSRC
-199 PDRLPPFC
+199 PDRLPPFF
-207 PKSIGEASVNTI
+207 PKSIAEASENTI
-219 PKATTPTPS
+219 PATTPTPS
-228 TNPDIFGAQ
+228 TDPDIIGAQ

-256 PKLKQCSAIDLAHW
+256 PELKQYSAIDLAHW

-290 RFNSVNIVLHKLD
+290 RFNSVNIILHKLD

-353 GVEIK
+353 GVEIV
-358 GEAQLV
+358 GEAHLV

-369 YDKYREKLEK
+369 YDKYLEKLRK
-379 GEKLESL
+379 GEISETLEN
-386 RDKND
+386 KND
-391 RLLEDFK
+391 RLHEDFK
-398 DFKKH
+398 DFNDY
-403 IIAYK
+403 IIEYK
-408 SEKRPAV
+408 YKAA
-415 KKDKHGK
+415 
-422 RVRTKA
+422 TKTT
-428 EKAQLIFPVNSLSR
+428 ELIFPVNSLSR
-442 EDRELLIAKKIRKLV
+442 KKRAREIAKKIRKLV

-468 RWFLIQIEINELKS
+468 RWFLIQIEINELK

-543 ELASVTLRVEDSTFP
+543 ELASVTLTVEDSTFP
-558 LGISDP
+558 HRISDP
-564 LQQKGIFTR
+564 LRQKGIFTR

-587 FTVDDFLKLMEHL
+587 FTIDDFLKLMEHL

-613 MPSVLESIDNPI
+613 MPSVLESINNPI
-625 DDLEEA
+625 EDLEES

-638 CLSWNESVPVG
+638 CLSWNKSVPVG

-660 HTSDKFKPNP
+660 PTNYKFEPNTK
-670 QEADNY
+670 AINY
-676 RNRVSLIYTSTYDD
+676 RNRVNLYYTATLHK

-702 AHTAPP
+702 VHTAPP

-741 YLCRIEGCRNPSKL
+741 YLCRIEGCPNPSKP
-755 HLCDITGD
+755 HLCRIIDD

-770 LDHKKKMSIDKISH
+770 LDYEKRMSIDTISH
-784 QPWKGM
+784 QSWKGTEV
-790 KNHFV
+790 HVHV

>member
-1 MVYVCISN
+1 
-9 DYKYNFHFHRCL
+9 
-21 SCVTNNTVYLIDYH
+21 
-35 SMILLY
+35 MILLY
-41 FIFILVRYFTDY
+41 FILTLVRYFTDY

-115 ESSSTKNSTQKKNS
+115 ESSSTKNSTQ
-129 TQTKDKEESS
+129 TKDKEKSC

-144 ADNEE
+144 TDNEE

-156 EMSQHTILA
+156 EMAQRTILA
-165 DSSDE
+165 DSTDE

-207 PKSIGEASVNTI
+207 PKSIGEVSVNTI

-228 TNPDIFGAQ
+228 TDLDIIGAQ

-290 RFNSVNIVLHKLD
+290 RFNSVNIILHKLD
-303 EELDDLANFF
+303 EALDDIANFF

-326 SITNAQLLRSLFTSR
+326 SITNAQLLRSIFTSR

-353 GVEIK
+353 GVEIV
-358 GEAQLV
+358 GEAHLV

-369 YDKYREKLEK
+369 YDKYLNKLRK
-379 GEKLESL
+379 GEISETLEN
-386 RDKND
+386 KND
-391 RLLEDFK
+391 RLHEDFK
-398 DFKKH
+398 DFNDY
-403 IIAYK
+403 IVEYK
-408 SEKRPAV
+408 YKAA
-415 KKDKHGK
+415 
-422 RVRTKA
+422 TKTT
-428 EKAQLIFPVNSLSR
+428 ELIFPVNSLSR
-442 EDRELLIAKKIRKLV
+442 KKRAREIAKKIRKLV

-543 ELASVTLRVEDSTFP
+543 ELASVTLTVEDSTFP
-558 LGISDP
+558 HRISDP
-564 LQQKGIFTR
+564 LRQQGIFTR

-580 EGFKADV
+580 KGFKADI

-625 DDLEEA
+625 EDIEEA

-660 HTSDKFKPNP
+660 PTSDKFEPNTK
-670 QEADNY
+670 AINY
-676 RNRVSLIYTSTYDD
+676 RNRVNLYFKATLHK

-741 YLCRIEGCRNPSKL
+741 YLCRIEGCPNPSKP
-755 HLCDITGD
+755 HLCRTIAD

-770 LDHKKKMSIDKISH
+770 LDYEKRMSIDKISH
-784 QPWKGM
+784 QSWKGM
-790 KNHFV
+790 RYHFV

>member
-1 MVYVCISN
+1 MAILMILSFN
-9 DYKYNFHFHRCL
+9 DSALFHFC
-21 SCVTNNTVYLIDYH
+21 
-35 SMILLY
+35 
-41 FIFILVRYFTDY
+41 YFTDY

-115 ESSSTKNSTQKKNS
+115 ESSSTKNSTQ
-129 TQTKDKEESS
+129 TKDKEESS

-144 ADNEE
+144 TDNEE

-156 EMSQHTILA
+156 EMAQRTILA

-178 DDLLKT
+178 GDLLKT

-207 PKSIGEASVNTI
+207 LEGIAEASVNNI

-228 TNPDIFGAQ
+228 TDPDIIGAQ
-237 PITYTRDQ
+237 PITYTRDK

-303 EELDDLANFF
+303 EELDNLANFF

-379 GEKLESL
+379 GEISESL

-422 RVRTKA
+422 RVKTKA
-428 EKAQLIFPVNSLSR
+428 EKAQLMFPVNSLSR
-442 EDRELLIAKKIRKLV
+442 EYCELLIAKKIRKLV
-457 SGCYIRAKIPI
+457 SGCYIKAKIPI

-543 ELASVTLRVEDSTFP
+543 ELASVTLTVEDSTFP

-625 DDLEEA
+625 EDLEEA

-660 HTSDKFKPNP
+660 PTSDKFKPNP
-670 QEADNY
+670 LEADNY

-741 YLCRIEGCRNPSKL
+741 YLCRIEGCPNPSKP
-755 HLCDITGD
+755 HLCHITAD

-784 QPWKGM
+784 QSWKGM
-790 KNHFV
+790 RNHFV

>member
-1 MVYVCISN
+1 
-9 DYKYNFHFHRCL
+9 
-21 SCVTNNTVYLIDYH
+21 
-35 SMILLY
+35 MILLY
-41 FIFILVRYFTDY
+41 FVFTLVRYFTDY

-115 ESSSTKNSTQKKNS
+115 ESSSTKNL

-144 ADNEE
+144 TDNEE
-149 DVPVKTK
+149 DFPVKTK

-178 DDLLKT
+178 DDLLNT

-191 LAKEVSRC
+191 LAKEVSHC

-207 PKSIGEASVNTI
+207 LEDIAEAPVNNI

-228 TNPDIFGAQ
+228 TNPDIIGAQ

-245 LTARQLILELL
+245 LTAQQLILELL

-303 EELDDLANFF
+303 EELDDIANFF

-326 SITNAQLLRSLFTSR
+326 SITNAQLLRSIFTSR

-353 GVEIK
+353 GVEIV
-358 GEAQLV
+358 GEAHLV

-369 YDKYREKLEK
+369 YDKYREKLRK
-379 GEKLESL
+379 GEISETLEN
-386 RDKND
+386 KND
-391 RLLEDFK
+391 RLHEDFK
-398 DFKKH
+398 DFKDY

-408 SEKRPAV
+408 PMKTTAIKEKGSQ
-415 KKDKHGK
+415 KKRK
-422 RVRTKA
+422 VV
-428 EKAQLIFPVNSLSR
+428 EKAQVIFPVNSLSR
-442 EDRELLIAKKIRKLV
+442 EYRELLIAKNFRKLV
-457 SGCYIRAKIPI
+457 SRCYIRAKIPI

-497 YCLEM
+497 NCLEM

-525 VLPNIVFLS
+525 VLPDIVFLS

-564 LQQKGIFTR
+564 LQQHGIFTR

-587 FTVDDFLKLMEHL
+587 FTIDDFLKLMEHL

-625 DDLEEA
+625 EDLVKE

-638 CLSWNESVPVG
+638 CLSWNGSVPVG

-660 HTSDKFKPNP
+660 PTSDKFKPNP
-670 QEADNY
+670 LEADNY

-741 YLCRIEGCRNPSKL
+741 YLCRI
-755 HLCDITGD
+755 DTAD

-784 QPWKGM
+784 QSWKGM
-790 KNHFV
+790 RNHFV

>member
-9 DYKYNFHFHRCL
+9 NYKHNIHFHQCL
-21 SCVTNNTVYLIDYH
+21 SCATNNTVYFIDYH

-41 FIFILVRYFTDY
+41 FIFTLVHYFTDY

-76 GASGTGKTAFSDLLL
+76 GASGTGKTAFSNLLL

-115 ESSSTKNSTQKKNS
+115 ESSSTKNSTQ
-129 TQTKDKEESS
+129 TKDKEESS

-144 ADNEE
+144 TDNEE

-191 LAKEVSRC
+191 LAEEVSHC

-207 PKSIGEASVNTI
+207 PKSIAASVNTI
-219 PKATTPTPS
+219 SKSTTPS
-228 TNPDIFGAQ
+228 TDPDIIGAQ
-237 PITYTRDQ
+237 PITYTRDKLAAQ
-245 LTARQLILELL
+245 QLILELL

-290 RFNSVNIVLHKLD
+290 RFNSVNIILHKLD

-353 GVEIK
+353 GVEIV
-358 GEAQLV
+358 GEAHLV

-369 YDKYREKLEK
+369 YDKYLEK
-379 GEKLESL
+379 IRKGEISETLEN
-386 RDKND
+386 KND
-391 RLLEDFK
+391 RLHEDFK
-398 DFKKH
+398 DFNDY
-403 IIAYK
+403 IIEYK
-408 SEKRPAV
+408 YKPA
-415 KKDKHGK
+415 
-422 RVRTKA
+422 TKTT
-428 EKAQLIFPVNSLSR
+428 ELIFPVNSLSR
-442 EDRELLIAKKIRKLV
+442 KKRAREIAKKIRKLV

-492 IVSMG
+492 IVRMG

-543 ELASVTLRVEDSTFP
+543 ELASVTLRVENSTFP
-558 LGISDP
+558 HRISDP
-564 LQQKGIFTR
+564 LRQQGIFTR

-580 EGFKADV
+580 DGFKADV
-587 FTVDDFLKLMEHL
+587 FTIDDFLKLMEHL

-625 DDLEEA
+625 ENLEEA

-660 HTSDKFKPNP
+660 PTSDKFEPNTK
-670 QEADNY
+670 AINY
-676 RNRVSLIYTSTYDD
+676 RNRVNLYFKATLHK

-741 YLCRIEGCRNPSKL
+741 YLCRIEGCPNPSKP
-755 HLCDITGD
+755 HLCRITAD

-770 LDHKKKMSIDKISH
+770 LDYDKRMNIDKISH
-784 QPWKGM
+784 QSWKGSDTIIS
-790 KNHFV
+790 V

>member
-1 MVYVCISN
+1 MYMCIIMYTVSVMLLQLIIQHSSMLLKMAILMIVSFN
-9 DYKYNFHFHRCL
+9 DSALFHFC
-21 SCVTNNTVYLIDYH
+21 
-35 SMILLY
+35 
-41 FIFILVRYFTDY
+41 YFTDY

-115 ESSSTKNSTQKKNS
+115 ESSSTKNSTQ
-129 TQTKDKEESS
+129 TKDKEESS

-144 ADNEE
+144 TDNEE

-191 LAKEVSRC
+191 LAKEVSHC

-207 PKSIGEASVNTI
+207 LEDIAEASVNTI

-228 TNPDIFGAQ
+228 TDPDIIGAQ
-237 PITYTRDQ
+237 PITYSRDQ
-245 LTARQLILELL
+245 LIAQQLILELL

-290 RFNSVNIVLHKLD
+290 RFNSVNIILHKLD
-303 EELDDLANFF
+303 EKLDDLANFF

-353 GVEIK
+353 GVETK
-358 GEAQLV
+358 GEAHLV

-369 YDKYREKLEK
+369 YDKYLEK
-379 GEKLESL
+379 IRKGEISETLEN
-386 RDKND
+386 KND
-391 RLLEDFK
+391 RLHEDFK
-398 DFKKH
+398 DFNDY
-403 IIAYK
+403 IVEYK
-408 SEKRPAV
+408 YKPA
-415 KKDKHGK
+415 
-422 RVRTKA
+422 TKTT
-428 EKAQLIFPVNSLSR
+428 ELIFPVNSLSR
-442 EDRELLIAKKIRKLV
+442 KKRAREIAKKIRKLV

-543 ELASVTLRVEDSTFP
+543 ELASVTLTVEDSTFP
-558 LGISDP
+558 HRISDP
-564 LQQKGIFTR
+564 LRQQGIFTR

-580 EGFKADV
+580 DGFKADV
-587 FTVDDFLKLMEHL
+587 FTIDDFLKLMEHL

-625 DDLEEA
+625 EDLVKE

-660 HTSDKFKPNP
+660 PTSDKFEPNTK
-670 QEADNY
+670 AINY
-676 RNRVSLIYTSTYDD
+676 RNRVNLYFKATLHK

-719 NGIHHIVRACNMKEE
+719 RGIHHIVRACNMKEE

-741 YLCRIEGCRNPSKL
+741 YLCHIEGCPNPSKP
-755 HLCDITGD
+755 HLCRTIAD

-770 LDHKKKMSIDKISH
+770 LDYEKRMSIDKISH
-784 QPWKGM
+784 QSWKGM

>member
-1 MVYVCISN
+1 MIVSFN
-9 DYKYNFHFHRCL
+9 DSALFHFC
-21 SCVTNNTVYLIDYH
+21 
-35 SMILLY
+35 
-41 FIFILVRYFTDY
+41 YFTDY

-115 ESSSTKNSTQKKNS
+115 ESSSTKNSTQ
-129 TQTKDKEESS
+129 TKDKEESS

-156 EMSQHTILA
+156 EMAQRTILA

-191 LAKEVSRC
+191 LAEEVSRC

-207 PKSIGEASVNTI
+207 LEGVAEASVNTI
-219 PKATTPTPS
+219 PKTTTPTPS
-228 TNPDIFGAQ
+228 TDPDIIGAQ
-237 PITYTRDQ
+237 PITYTRDK

-303 EELDDLANFF
+303 EKLDELANFF
-313 YSIDGKVVGREKR
+313 YSIDGVVVGREKR

-353 GVEIK
+353 GVEIV
-358 GEAQLV
+358 GEAHLV

-369 YDKYREKLEK
+369 YDKYLEK
-379 GEKLESL
+379 IRKGEISETLEN
-386 RDKND
+386 KND
-391 RLLEDFK
+391 RLHEDFM
-398 DFKKH
+398 DFNDY
-403 IIAYK
+403 IVEYK
-408 SEKRPAV
+408 YKPA
-415 KKDKHGK
+415 
-422 RVRTKA
+422 TKTT
-428 EKAQLIFPVNSLSR
+428 ELIFPVNSLSR
-442 EDRELLIAKKIRKLV
+442 KKRAREIAKKIRKLV

-543 ELASVTLRVEDSTFP
+543 ELASVTLTVEDSTFP
-558 LGISDP
+558 HRISDP
-564 LQQKGIFTR
+564 LRQQGIFTR

-580 EGFKADV
+580 DGFKADV
-587 FTVDDFLKLMEHL
+587 FTIDDFLKLMEHL

-625 DDLEEA
+625 EDIEEA

-660 HTSDKFKPNP
+660 PTSDKFEPNTK
-670 QEADNY
+670 AINY
-676 RNRVSLIYTSTYDD
+676 RNRVNLYFKATLHK

-741 YLCRIEGCRNPSKL
+741 YLCRIEGCPNPSKP
-755 HLCDITGD
+755 HLCRITAD

-770 LDHKKKMSIDKISH
+770 LDYEKRMIIDKIIH
-784 QPWKGM
+784 QSWKGTYLL
-790 KNHFV
+790 